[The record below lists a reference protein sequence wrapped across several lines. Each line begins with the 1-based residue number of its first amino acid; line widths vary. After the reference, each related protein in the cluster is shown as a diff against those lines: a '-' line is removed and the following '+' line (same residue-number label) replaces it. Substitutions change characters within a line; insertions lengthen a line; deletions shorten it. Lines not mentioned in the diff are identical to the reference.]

1 MRISWKQ
8 YFKQKF
14 RKPSEYF
21 SVGIAFTAEQVLL
34 CALKKSDSGLEW
46 VLDASFTHKTW
57 AQGLVDYVKQNNLQ
71 GTSCYFTLTAH
82 WYKVHQLERP
92 EVADDELLAALKWPM
107 QEAIGSTVEMVYDYA
122 QMPVQVSGQ
131 NKVMVVAIARKE
143 IEKLTKAIYQAD
155 LVLESILV
163 EEFATVELTPKSSD
177 AVITLVQEHGQDVVL
192 NIVRDNTLFFSRRMK
207 GFENIASFTEAE
219 LDMGITDSLTVQ
231 IQRSMD
237 FFESQLR
244 QAPIKRILIN
254 LDTPNMEYICN
265 SIAEAMGMPCDLL
278 QPEIAC
284 AEHLNFKMASFSCLG
299 AAYTK
304 AALIKESEEIKED
317 VNEVQD

>member
-34 CALKKSDSGLEW
+34 CALKKSDAGLQW

-57 AQGLVDYVKQNNLQ
+57 AKGLIDYVKAHNLQ
-71 GTSCYFTLTAH
+71 GTSCYCTLTSH
-82 WYKVHQLERP
+82 WYKLHQIERP

-107 QEAIGSTVEMVYDYA
+107 QEAIGTSNEMVYDYA
-122 QMPVQVSGQ
+122 QLPVQVAGQ
-131 NKVMVVAIARKE
+131 NKVMVVAITRKE
-143 IEKLTKAIYQAD
+143 IEKLTQAIYQAD
-155 LVLESILV
+155 LMLESISV
-163 EEFATVELTPKSSD
+163 EEFTTIELTPKSSE
-177 AVITLVQEHGQDVVL
+177 AVITLVQEDGEDVVL
-192 NIVRDNTLFFSRRMK
+192 NIVRDKELFFSRRMK
-207 GFENIASFTEAE
+207 GFENLASFSEAE

-244 QAPIKRILIN
+244 QAPVKRILIK
-254 LDTPNMEYICN
+254 LDTPHMEYICN

-278 QPEIAC
+278 KPNLSC
-284 AEHLNFKMASFSCLG
+284 ADNLNFKMASFSCLG

-304 AALIKESEEIKED
+304 AGQVSEIKED
-317 VNEVQD
+317 ANEV